1 MKHTQSKKIKVEDHP
16 KLKRDVKT
24 TAIVNT
30 DEAAYERY
38 INDRNVRLKQKN
50 EIDEESLTIPDSD
63 ENENVNTEDIL
74 ALINQINNS

>member
-16 KLKRDVKT
+16 KLKRDAKT
-24 TAIVNT
+24 TAIVNV

-50 EIDEESLTIPDSD
+50 EIDDLRHQIDVLKD
-63 ENENVNTEDIL
+63 
-74 ALINQINNS
+74 LIMKGNK

>member
-1 MKHTQSKKIKVEDHP
+1 MDHT

-24 TAIVNT
+24 TAIVNV

-50 EIDEESLTIPDSD
+50 EIDDLRHQIDVLKNLIMK
-63 ENENVNTEDIL
+63 ENK
-74 ALINQINNS
+74 

>member
-1 MKHTQSKKIKVEDHP
+1 MEDHP

-24 TAIVNT
+24 TAIVNV

-50 EIDEESLTIPDSD
+50 EIDDLRHQIDVLKD
-63 ENENVNTEDIL
+63 
-74 ALINQINNS
+74 LIMKQNK

>member
-50 EIDEESLTIPDSD
+50 EIDDLRHQIDVLKD
-63 ENENVNTEDIL
+63 
-74 ALINQINNS
+74 LIMKGNK

>member
-24 TAIVNT
+24 TAIVNV
-30 DEAAYERY
+30 DKVAYERY

-50 EIDEESLTIPDSD
+50 EIDDLRHQIDVLKD
-63 ENENVNTEDIL
+63 
-74 ALINQINNS
+74 LIMKQNK